1 MLSSILITL
10 TLLVTIATCQWYGG
24 GLDNYPFFFGHQT
37 GNSFGNSYA
46 GNELAGVYL
55 FCNGVGCP
63 GQVNLVCADGWY
75 QIHNRCYRVLNS
87 QYDLPAAK
95 AACADFGKKNNFKE
109 AQLAEYHSANLGIDL
124 EDLNIFEAW
133 VLVPDMSP
141 YFENGE
147 GVEAAVFV
155 LDNAFLYEMK
165 EANLMMAD
173 VKSKHEALCQYKPD
187 INMAESFLQGELY
200 NPIYPIV
207 THDLGITFETGGSAA
222 ITQNAANGQYD
233 NTDMGKKCAGVGK
246 VIAVKAYP
254 QAALE
259 NEFLLFKDKLTG
271 HRMYLTGSVKQDGAK
286 ITGFRDCDVSNPKA
300 CDNSFKSDSGG
311 NFDDAHSLVVT
322 PDGRFPAK
330 AAMRAPCLCAIHAF
344 TYEITNCEQE
354 KGFKLV
360 QVDRVKRGTR
370 MCHYIKDTETD
381 LPNLVSHTVA
391 EKICLDVGMVL
402 SGFEEKDEI
411 VQVRKKMIIKGDEPH
426 YWLGGHIPC
435 RSDCLVDG
443 NQKAVAS
450 WDPAVSMDN
459 TLLHNYNH
467 DGHPYTGSNDNKH
480 VSYRSDLDAL
490 HSHTDRVAMWVVC
503 GRYAKKKAVKLTPK
517 NLA

>member
-1 MLSSILITL
+1 MTRIGASN
-10 TLLVTIATCQWYGG
+10 LLVTTLLFLFAPSTIAEQDWAQYHAQHSGPNIDASAVRTCWIVGG
-24 GLDNYPFFFGHQT
+24 KFSEKMQGKPERGYKCETSMKVWTHNDKNAEEFCKSRFPFHIISAKS
-37 GNSFGNSYA
+37 NP
-46 GNELAGVYL
+46 
-55 FCNGVGCP
+55 NGGKPETRCTF
-63 GQVNLVCADGWY
+63 QVNLVCADGWY

-87 QYDLPAAK
+87 QYDLAAAK
-95 AACADFGKKNNFKE
+95 AACAAFGKTNNFKE
-109 AQLAEYHSANLGIDL
+109 AQLAEYHSPNLGIDL

-173 VKSKHEALCQYKPD
+173 VKSKHEALCQYTPD

-200 NPIYPIV
+200 NPIYPII
-207 THDLGITFETGGSAA
+207 THDLGITFDSGGVAT
-222 ITQNAANGQYD
+222 ITQNSATGQYD
-233 NTDMGKKCAGVGK
+233 NSEIGKKCAGVGK

-259 NEFLLFKDKLTG
+259 NEVILFKEKLTG

-286 ITGFRDCDVSNPKA
+286 ITGFRDCDVTNPKA
-300 CDNSFKSDSGG
+300 
-311 NFDDAHSLVVT
+311 
-322 PDGRFPAK
+322 
-330 AAMRAPCLCAIHAF
+330 
-344 TYEITNCEQE
+344 
-354 KGFKLV
+354 
-360 QVDRVKRGTR
+360 
-370 MCHYIKDTETD
+370 
-381 LPNLVSHTVA
+381 
-391 EKICLDVGMVL
+391 
-402 SGFEEKDEI
+402 
-411 VQVRKKMIIKGDEPH
+411 EPH
-426 YWLGGHIPC
+426 YHLGGHIPC
-435 RSDCLVDG
+435 RSDCLVAG

-467 DGHPYTGSNDNKH
+467 DGHPYNGADYNKH
-480 VSYRSDLDAL
+480 IGYRTDLNAL
-490 HSHTDRVAMWVVC
+490 HSHNDNFPMWVIC

>member
-1 MLSSILITL
+1 
-10 TLLVTIATCQWYGG
+10 
-24 GLDNYPFFFGHQT
+24 
-37 GNSFGNSYA
+37 
-46 GNELAGVYL
+46 
-55 FCNGVGCP
+55 
-63 GQVNLVCADGWY
+63 
-75 QIHNRCYRVLNS
+75 
-87 QYDLPAAK
+87 
-95 AACADFGKKNNFKE
+95 
-109 AQLAEYHSANLGIDL
+109 LGIDL

-173 VKSKHEALCQYKPD
+173 VKSKHEALCQYTPD

-200 NPIYPIV
+200 NPIYPII
-207 THDLGITFETGGSAA
+207 THDLGITFDSGGVAT
-222 ITQNAANGQYD
+222 ITQNSATGQYD
-233 NTDMGKKCAGVGK
+233 NSEIGKKCAGVGK

-259 NEFLLFKDKLTG
+259 NEVILFKEKLTG

-286 ITGFRDCDVSNPKA
+286 ITGFRDCDVTNPKA
-300 CDNSFKSDSGG
+300 CDNSFKTDSGG
-311 NFDDAHSLVVT
+311 NYEDAHSLVVT

-330 AAMRAPCLCAIHAF
+330 AAMRAPSLCAIHAF

-360 QVDRVKRGTR
+360 QVDRAGRGTR
-370 MCHYIKDTETD
+370 MCHYIMDPETT
-381 LPNLVSHTVA
+381 LQYRIVHNPA

-402 SGFEEKDEI
+402 SGFEEKAEI
-411 VQVRKKMIIKGDEPH
+411 EQIRKKLILHGSEPH
-426 YWLGGHIPC
+426 YHLGGHIPC
-435 RSDCLVDG
+435 RSDCLVAG

-450 WDPAVSMDN
+450 WDPAVSM
-459 TLLHNYNH
+459 
-467 DGHPYTGSNDNKH
+467 
-480 VSYRSDLDAL
+480 
-490 HSHTDRVAMWVVC
+490 
-503 GRYAKKKAVKLTPK
+503 
-517 NLA
+517 